1 LDALSTFAFTFHR
14 AKSRLGGWF
23 FSRRPD
29 TGMLGFLLLLPL
41 VALRRYWPGVGL
53 LKWQNRLE
61 LTVVRSGQI

>member
-1 LDALSTFAFTFHR
+1 
-14 AKSRLGGWF
+14 
-23 FSRRPD
+23 
-29 TGMLGFLLLLPL
+29 L